1 MFLRRLLLLALFVPG
16 LVFAQDDRWESL
28 NRDVHG
34 FNDLADKYVLRPT
47 AKAYDRFV
55 PRFIRRGIGNI
66 FENIGTPATAINQL
80 LQGKPKKSLSDTG
93 RFLLNTTVGI
103 GGIFDPAT
111 PAGLDKHEEDFGQT
125 FGVWGAQSGHF
136 VVLPFLGPS
145 TVRDGIGLVFD
156 GLLNPIRFIK
166 PSETRAAVTALYV
179 IDLRA
184 SLLGVDELVQGDRY
198 LFLRDAYLQRR
209 SFLINDGVADEDPFA
224 DDGFEFDE

>member
-16 LVFAQDDRWESL
+16 FAFAQSDPWEGL

-34 FNDLADKYVLRPT
+34 FNDWADRWVLRPT

-55 PRFIRRGIGNI
+55 PRLIRRGIGNV

-80 LQGKPKKSLSDTG
+80 LQGKPKRSLSDTG

-111 PAGLDKHEEDFGQT
+111 PAGLAKHEEDFGQT
-125 FGVWGAQSGHF
+125 FGVWGAQTGNY
-136 VVLPFLGPS
+136 VVLPFAGAS
-145 TVRDGIGLVFD
+145 NVRDGIGLIFD

-166 PSETRAAVTALYV
+166 PSEARAAVTALYV

-184 SLLGVDELVQGDRY
+184 GLLGVDEIVQGDRY

-209 SFLINDGVADEDPFA
+209 EFLVNDGVSDEDPFA